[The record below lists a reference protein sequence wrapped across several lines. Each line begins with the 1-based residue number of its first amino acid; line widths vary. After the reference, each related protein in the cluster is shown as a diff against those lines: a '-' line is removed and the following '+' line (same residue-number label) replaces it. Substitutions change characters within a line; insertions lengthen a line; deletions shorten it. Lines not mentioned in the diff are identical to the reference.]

1 MSKNIPVK
9 DRVAAR
15 LDRIRILEG
24 EDNYSD
30 LIEMIL
36 DKVEPLLES
45 DK

>member
-15 LDRIRILEG
+15 LDALRISEG
-24 EDNYSD
+24 ENNYSD

-36 DKVEPLLES
+36 DKVEPLLEVER
-45 DK
+45 

>member
-15 LDRIRILEG
+15 LDTLKMIEG

-36 DKVEPLLES
+36 DKVEPLLEG

>member
-15 LDRIRILEG
+15 LDALRISEG

-36 DKVEPLLES
+36 DRVEPLLEA
-45 DK
+45 DR

>member
-15 LDRIRILEG
+15 LDALRISEG

-30 LIEMIL
+30 LIEIIL
-36 DKVEPLLES
+36 DKVEPILEAE
-45 DK
+45 K

>member
-15 LDRIRILEG
+15 LDKLKAAEG

-36 DKVEPLLES
+36 DKVEPLLGA
-45 DK
+45 DR

>member
-9 DRVAAR
+9 DRVATR
-15 LDRIRILEG
+15 LDALRVSEG

-36 DKVEPLLES
+36 DRVEPLLEA
-45 DK
+45 DR